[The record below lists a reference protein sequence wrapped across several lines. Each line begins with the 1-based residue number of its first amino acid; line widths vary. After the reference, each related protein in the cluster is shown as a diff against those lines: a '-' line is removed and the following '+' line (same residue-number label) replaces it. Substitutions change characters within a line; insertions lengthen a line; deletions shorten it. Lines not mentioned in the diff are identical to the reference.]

1 LPAVN
6 RYGRVAQRFLIS
18 ILQQYGREAPVVLR
32 EWAEELEVYVAE
44 VEGEIELSVG
54 CSSRESA
61 GLGFAP
67 IENDL

>member
-18 ILQQYGREAPVVLR
+18 ILQQYWMDAPAVIR
-32 EWAEELEVYVAE
+32 EWAEELEAWGAVIERE
-44 VEGEIELSVG
+44 VEL
-54 CSSRESA
+54 SA
-61 GLGFAP
+61 GRGPREPSCPGFTR